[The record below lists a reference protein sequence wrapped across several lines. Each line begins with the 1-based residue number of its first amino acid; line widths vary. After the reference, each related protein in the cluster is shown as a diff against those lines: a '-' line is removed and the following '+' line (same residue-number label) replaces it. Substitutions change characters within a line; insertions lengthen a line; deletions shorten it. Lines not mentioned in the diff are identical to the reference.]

1 MATSKDEAPA
11 INAATRKKLITLVT
25 TGRDLLEKA
34 EAILQEIDTLC
45 AGGASIGEQLKALQQ
60 AWNTAWSTRHGGVYL
75 FTFAKDVPAMK
86 RLLKAFALD
95 DLQVRMVAYMKD
107 EDPFYVRAKHPFGVF
122 AANVN
127 RWVSGQ
133 GASALVLPPVGCAHT
148 PACRSDQEHTQ
159 KRQAEM
165 RA

>member
-1 MATSKDEAPA
+1 MAIKNEAPA

-34 EAILQEIDTLC
+34 EAILQEIDTIC
-45 AGGASIGEQLKALQQ
+45 AGGASVGEQLKALQQ
-60 AWNTAWSTRHGGVYL
+60 AWNTTWSAGHNGDVYL

-86 RLLKAFALD
+86 RLLKAFALE
-95 DLQVRMVAYMKD
+95 DLQARMVAYMKD
-107 EDPFYVRAKHPFGVF
+107 DDPFYVRARHPFGVF
-122 AANVN
+122 AMNVN
-127 RWVSGQ
+127 RWTTTQ
-133 GASALVLPPVGCAHT
+133 ASVLALPPVGCAHT

-159 KRQAEM
+159 KRQREM